1 MDIRRDVAGG
11 NSLRSPNASKNTVV
25 FGPTVFEL
33 PLLPYEKQL
42 IETIGL
48 TEDDYRRF
56 TAEVRRRG
64 AIRPADYDH
73 IPDIQNALVTSGAVI
88 ASTYLTTTAAKSATA
103 IVLTNIAVGVVLTG
117 AAFLLTPKPK
127 APEARKAGGT
137 INLDSITG
145 ASRFSPSS
153 GFDSISEL
161 ATYAASI
168 PIIFGLRRSGI
179 GGMFVTPKMVW
190 SRMFSHGTMQQ
201 AKLLFVVGEQG
212 VGSSGIA
219 SPDLEGIFLGNN
231 VLDPLFEQVFAFY
244 WKADS
249 TTARRVRIG
258 DRQYGTIKG
267 LDSGDPDARGS
278 KRAEAFLAPTEDDMT
293 DQAFCHTFSP
303 ANNTQFGIYSPIANG
318 TGYRVNYRVVSI
330 PDDQEGKAKQFQT
343 ISRIKIVGDRNK
355 LFKNKKDVS
364 NNDLMKEIRNH
375 NQSGLGRNYSPRM
388 GLVKLKRGGTNFT
401 VSGNLGGSPRL
412 TQSYRVQ
419 KDDELEFFI
428 SPTEIPKDFYKD
440 DGKGESVEDIN
451 STIESAQLAADEA
464 LQLGEQFEIGGCVWV
479 VTKRK
484 EDRYEPQERRKPQ
497 VITLKCIS
505 VSESIFRRVGLV
517 DIRSVVNPR
526 REYIGDSPEDGFGGQ
541 GNSDERVENVSELW
555 YPLTRVAH
563 ATIRNNRPAVSTE
576 IGIKSVVNQ
585 RLNGLC
591 AFNSLPSPNEID
603 DFDKDNFQVNTGTI
617 NSFIPRTIIFRVF
630 VRDSD
635 KSLEFRPVPL
645 LFAVKGE
652 TPVAQYNFIR
662 FVNRKSIGDNGAA
675 RLEFKIVQVS
685 GSDARRLPGQSRLI
699 ELTHSASPGLDDL
712 LSITVKVNRLGEMT
726 VYVAGREVEK
736 RSFED
741 NKEFFRN
748 PTFIEGST
756 TFTYP
761 NQIRYRRQVP
771 APKAGFLA
779 LAVSKRGGY
788 VSNISTRK
796 GEEAAFTEAIAG
808 NSDNSPVPV
817 KGKSSYLTVRTKE
830 YPHSGDHPNGVASR
844 WIKVAYVL
852 RKRKLPNNHY
862 ARQSGR
868 QTYWKLVRVI
878 VEGSSLGYNPNQII
892 ELKRG
897 IEATDVLSNPTSY
910 SQQNN
915 SFVANH
921 PDGTLTFSGA
931 RYRITRAKKIDRA
944 DGRDEAYLYELFGNP
959 ENLPRGRNKTVTQT
973 VTKGSKTIKFKL
985 RSSVRRLS
993 KSQQKYFDRKQTW
1006 SKPEIVQ
1013 VVEAGTSQT
1022 WNVRE
1027 TFEHRLTAQDANP
1040 FRTVY
1045 GNPGI
1050 EYQIS
1055 SRNKVVVDDRATSL
1069 AKFATNT
1076 QISDISFYRQLV
1088 DKSNASQPESE
1099 VVYINE
1105 VQEYEI
1111 DPPSFANLTL
1121 AGLSLKA
1128 GRSFTRL
1135 DQLRVYL
1142 KSGIPVERLHPQRRR
1157 AYGDNDSI
1165 GPSNLLTDLFYYLM
1179 TDQIGGA
1186 GALLGQTRNQD
1197 YLVDKNALIQ
1207 TSKFLQENK
1216 LFFNGPIT
1224 DRSNLRQMMMDL
1236 APSFLCNLVITN
1248 GKFALKPALP
1258 VKNGGALQDGPVPI
1272 EQLFTSGNILE
1283 DTFKIE
1289 YLRAEERRVFK
1300 AVVRYREE
1308 TLNQF
1313 PEEKAITVT
1322 GLGREYNQNFVTD
1335 ASIEQFDLT
1344 QFCTS
1349 QEHAELVAKYFLSL
1363 RKLVTHTISFS
1374 TTVEG
1379 LSIQAGSFIKV
1390 ITESSPY
1397 SSANNGTISATGVV
1411 TSVDELDDGKYTMEV
1426 NEVGSEEINT
1436 FEGVQVRN
1444 GRVVNNPD
1452 LRNSVF
1458 TLVNRS
1464 VSQNVYIVEQLTF
1477 SQEGTV
1483 DIVASE
1489 HPCDDDGASKLVD
1502 SILDD
1507 NFRVE

>member
-1 MDIRRDVAGG
+1 MADG
-11 NSLRSPNASKNTVV
+11 NLVRQSNVRKDSVV
-25 FGPTVFEL
+25 FGPSVYDV

-42 IETIGL
+42 IETIGI
-48 TEDDYRRF
+48 TEEEYQKF

-64 AIRPADYDH
+64 VIRPAEYSG
-73 IPDIQNALVTSGAVI
+73 IPDVQAGAATPFLVQ
-88 ASTYLTTTAAKSATA
+88 LA
-103 IVLTNIAVGVVLTG
+103 ISLVLTG
-117 AAFLLTPKPK
+117 VAYLLTPKPK
-127 APEARKAGGT
+127 MPGAQKEGGT
-137 INLDSITG
+137 INLDSVTG
-145 ASRFSPSS
+145 ASRFTPSR
-153 GFDSISEL
+153 GFDSLAEL
-161 ATYAASI
+161 ATYAAAV
-168 PIIFGLRRSGI
+168 PIIFGLRRRDI
-179 GGMFVTPKMVW
+179 GGMLVTPKMVW

-249 TTARRVRIG
+249 TTTRRIRIG
-258 DRQYGTIKG
+258 DKQYGTNRG

-278 KRAEAFLAPTEDDMT
+278 KRGEAFLAPTEDDMT
-293 DQAFCHTFSP
+293 DQAFCHSFSP
-303 ANNTQFGIYSPIANG
+303 ANNIQFGIYSPIANG

-330 PDDQEGKAKQFQT
+330 PDDQENKPKQFQT

-355 LFKNKKDVS
+355 LFKNNANVS

-388 GLVKLKRGGTNFT
+388 GLVQLTRGSTNFT
-401 VSGNLGGSPRL
+401 VSGNFRGNPRL
-412 TQSYRVQ
+412 TNTYRVQ
-419 KDDELEFFI
+419 VGDKLTFLI
-428 SPTEIPKDFYKD
+428 SPTKIPSEFYKD
-440 DGKGESVEDIN
+440 DGKGESVDDIN
-451 STIESAQLAADEA
+451 STVESAQLAADEA
-464 LQLGEQFEIGGCVWV
+464 LQLGEQFEIGGCIWV
-479 VTKRK
+479 VTHRQR
-484 EDRYEPQERRKPQ
+484 ERFEPQERRRNQ
-497 VITLKCIS
+497 EIILECIS
-505 VSESIFRRVGLV
+505 VSESIFKRVGLV
-517 DIRSVVNPR
+517 SRRFVVNPK

-541 GNSDERVENVSELW
+541 GNDDERVENVSELW

-591 AFNSLPSPNEID
+591 AFNSLPSPNQIN
-603 DFDKDNFQVNTGTI
+603 DFDKDNLQVNTGTI
-617 NSFIPRTIIFRVF
+617 TSFVPRTAIFRVF

-635 KSLEFRPVPL
+635 KSRDFRPVPL
-645 LFAVKGE
+645 LFAIKGE

-662 FVNRKSIGDNGAA
+662 FVNRKNIGDDGAA

-685 GSDARRLPGQSRLI
+685 GSDAKRLSGKSRLI

-712 LSITVKVNRLGEMT
+712 LSIDVKVNRLGHMT
-726 VYVAGREVEK
+726 IYAAGREVEK

-761 NQIRYRRQVP
+761 SEIRYRRQVP
-771 APKAGFLA
+771 APKSGLIALA
-779 LAVSKRGGY
+779 LGRRGGY
-788 VSNISTRK
+788 ISNISTRK
-796 GEEAAFTEAIAG
+796 GEHAAFTEAIAG
-808 NSDNSPVPV
+808 NSDNSRKPV
-817 KGKSSYLTVRTKE
+817 KGRSSYKTVRVKE

-852 RKRKLPNNHY
+852 KKRNLPANHY
-862 ARQSGR
+862 ARQNGKR
-868 QTYWKLVRVI
+868 TYWKLVRI
-878 VEGSSLGYNPNQII
+878 IIEGSSLGFNKNQNI

-897 IEATDVLSNPTSY
+897 IEATNVLSGRTTY
-910 SQQNN
+910 AQQNN

-921 PDGTLTFSGA
+921 PDGTLTYSGA
-931 RYRITRAKKIDRA
+931 KYRINRAKKIDNA
-944 DGRDEAYLYELFGNP
+944 DGRDEAYLYEVFGNP
-959 ENLPRGRNKTVTQT
+959 ENIPLGRHKTVTISI
-973 VTKGSKTIKFKL
+973 TKGSKTLQFKL
-985 RSSVRRLS
+985 RSRVKRLR
-993 KSQQKYFDRKQTW
+993 KSQRKYFDRKQTW
-1006 SKPEIVQ
+1006 SKPEIVE
-1013 VVEAGTSQT
+1013 VLESGTTQD

-1027 TFEHRLTAQDANP
+1027 TFDHRETASDDNP
-1040 FRTVY
+1040 FKTVY
-1045 GNPGI
+1045 GRPGI
-1050 EYQIS
+1050 EYQVA
-1055 SRNKVVVDDRATSL
+1055 SRKKVVVDDRATSE
-1069 AKFATNT
+1069 AKFASDT

-1088 DKSNASQPESE
+1088 DKSNGSQPEHE
-1099 VVYINE
+1099 IVYVNE
-1105 VQEYEI
+1105 VQENERK
-1111 DPPSFANLTL
+1111 PSFDNLTL

-1142 KSGIPVERLHPQRRR
+1142 RSGIPVERLHPQRSR
-1157 AYGDNDSI
+1157 AYGNTDLI

-1179 TDQIGGA
+1179 TDQVGGA

-1197 YLVDKNALIQ
+1197 YLVDKNALIE
-1207 TSKFLQENK
+1207 TSKFLFKNE

-1224 DRSNLRQMMMDL
+1224 DRSNLRQLMMDL
-1236 APSFLCNLVITN
+1236 APSFLCNLVITD

-1258 VKNGGALQDGPVPI
+1258 VKGGGALQDGPIPI

-1289 YLRAEERRVFK
+1289 YLGAEERRVFK
-1300 AVVRYREE
+1300 AVVRFREE
-1308 TLNQF
+1308 TLNQL

-1322 GLGREYNQNFVTD
+1322 GLGDEYSQNFVND
-1335 ASIEQFDLT
+1335 APIEQFDLT

-1397 SSANNGTISATGVV
+1397 SSANNGTISSTGVV
-1411 TSVDELDDGKYTMEV
+1411 TSVDELDDGEYRVDIFQTD
-1426 NEVGSEEINT
+1426 SEEIEFNERIRIS
-1436 FEGVQVRN
+1436 EGKVTN
-1444 GRVVNNPD
+1444 SNFHD
-1452 LRNSVF
+1452 SVF
-1458 TLVNRS
+1458 SIVDKS
-1464 VSQNVYIVEQLTF
+1464 VSQNIYIVEQLTF

-1502 SILDD
+1502 SILND

>member
-1 MDIRRDVAGG
+1 M
-11 NSLRSPNASKNTVV
+11 V
-25 FGPTVFEL
+25 FGPSVYDV

-42 IETIGL
+42 IGTIGIS
-48 TEDDYRRF
+48 EEEYRKF
-56 TAEVRRRG
+56 TAEIRRRG
-64 AIRPADYDH
+64 AIRPAEYQH
-73 IPDIQNALVTSGAVI
+73 IPDIVNTGEPVS
-88 ASTYLTTTAAKSATA
+88 TA
-103 IVLTNIAVGVVLTG
+103 ILVNLAISLVLTG
-117 AAFLLTPKPK
+117 VAYLLTPKPK
-127 APEARKAGGT
+127 MPGAQKEGGT
-137 INLDSITG
+137 INLDSVTG
-145 ASRFSPSS
+145 VSRFTPSR
-153 GFDSISEL
+153 GFDSLSEL
-161 ATYAASI
+161 ATYAAAV
-168 PIIFGLRRSGI
+168 PIIFGLRHSGI
-179 GGMFVTPKMVW
+179 GGMLVTPKMVW

-201 AKLLFVVGEQG
+201 AKLMFVVGEQG
-212 VGSSGIA
+212 VGSAGIA
-219 SPDLEGIFLGNN
+219 KPDKEGIFLGNN
-231 VLDPLFEQVFAFY
+231 ALDPLFEQFYAFY

-249 TTARRVRIG
+249 SVDKRIRVG
-258 DRQYGTIKG
+258 DNQYGTIKG

-278 KRAEAFLAPTEDDMT
+278 KKAEAFLAPTEDDMT
-293 DQAFCHTFSP
+293 DQAFCHAFSP
-303 ANNTQFGIYSPIANG
+303 ANNTQFGVYSPIANG

-388 GLVKLKRGGTNFT
+388 GLVKLTRGGTNFT

-419 KDDELEFFI
+419 KNDELEFLI
-428 SPTEIPKDFYKD
+428 SPTEIPKNFYKD

-464 LQLGEQFEIGGCVWV
+464 LQLGEQFEIGGCVWAV
-479 VTKRK
+479 SNRK
-484 EDRYEPQERRKPQ
+484 EERYEPQQRRKPQ

-541 GNSDERVENVSELW
+541 ANDDERVENVSELW

-563 ATIRNNRPAVSTE
+563 ATVRNNRPAVSTE

-591 AFNSLPSPNEID
+591 AFNSLPSPNEIN
-603 DFDKDNFQVNTGTI
+603 DFDKDNLQVNTGTI
-617 NSFIPRTIIFRVF
+617 NSFVPRTIIFRVF
-630 VRDSD
+630 VRDSN
-635 KSLEFRPVPL
+635 KSNEFRPVPL
-645 LFAVKGE
+645 LFAIRGE
-652 TPVAQYNFIR
+652 TPVVQYNFIR
-662 FVNRKSIGDNGAA
+662 FVNGKSIGDDGAA

-685 GSDARRLPGQSRLI
+685 GSDARRLSGKSRLI
-699 ELTHSASPGLDDL
+699 ELTHSASPGLDNL
-712 LSITVKVNRLGEMT
+712 LSVDVRVNRLGPMT
-726 VYVAGREVEK
+726 IFVAGRNVDK

-741 NKEFFRN
+741 NKEFFRD

-761 NQIRYRRQVP
+761 NQVRYRRQVP
-771 APKAGFLA
+771 APKSGFLA
-779 LAVSKRGGY
+779 LALRKRGGY

-808 NSDNSPVPV
+808 NSDNSKKPV

-852 RKRKLPNNHY
+852 KKRNLPNNHY

-868 QTYWKLVRVI
+868 QTYWKLVKVL

-892 ELKRG
+892 QLKRG
-897 IEATDVLSNPTSY
+897 IQATDVLSNRTSY

-931 RYRITRAKKIDRA
+931 RYRITRAREIDKA
-944 DGRDEAYLYELFGNP
+944 DGRDESYLHEVFGNA
-959 ENLPRGRNKTVTQT
+959 ETLPKGHQKTVTEQ
-973 VTKGSKTIKFKL
+973 VTKGSKTIQFKL
-985 RSSVRRLS
+985 RSQVKILDRQQRR
-993 KSQQKYFDRKQTW
+993 YFDVKQAW
-1006 SKPEIVQ
+1006 AKPEIVQ
-1013 VVEAGTSQT
+1013 VLEAGTSQD
-1022 WNVRE
+1022 WNVHE
-1027 TFEHRLTAQDANP
+1027 IFNHQKTISDSNP
-1040 FRTVY
+1040 FKTVY
-1045 GNPGI
+1045 DKTGI
-1050 EYQIS
+1050 QYQIS
-1055 SRNKVVVDDRATSL
+1055 TRKKVTADDRATSL
-1069 AKFATNT
+1069 AKFATDT

-1088 DKSNASQPESE
+1088 DKSNGSQPESE
-1099 VVYINE
+1099 IVYINE
-1105 VQEYEI
+1105 VQGYEI
-1111 DPPSFANLTL
+1111 NPPSFKNLTL
-1121 AGLSLKA
+1121 AGLSIKA
-1128 GRSFTRL
+1128 GRSFTQL

-1142 KSGIPVERLHPQRRR
+1142 KSGIPVERLHPQKNR
-1157 AYGDNDSI
+1157 AYGNSDFI
-1165 GPSNLLTDLFYYLM
+1165 GSSNLLTDLFYYLM
-1179 TDQIGGA
+1179 TDQTGGA
-1186 GALLGQTRNQD
+1186 GALLGQTRQQNH
-1197 YLVDKNALIQ
+1197 LVDKNALIQ
-1207 TSKFLQENK
+1207 TSRFLHENK

-1236 APSFLCNLVITN
+1236 APSFLCNLVITD

-1258 VKNGGALQDGPVPI
+1258 VKDGGALQDGPVPI

-1289 YLRAEERRVFK
+1289 YLGAEERRLFK
-1300 AVVRYREE
+1300 AVVRFRQES
-1308 TLNQF
+1308 LNQF

-1322 GLGREYNQNFVTD
+1322 ALDDGYTQNFVRD
-1335 ASIEQFDLT
+1335 APIEQFDLT

-1363 RKLVTHTISFS
+1363 RKLVTHTINFS

-1397 SSANNGTISATGVV
+1397 SSANNGTISSTGIV

-1436 FEGVQVRN
+1436 FEDVQIRN
-1444 GRVVNNPD
+1444 SRVVNNPD

-1489 HPCDDDGASKLVD
+1489 HPCDNDGASKLVD